1 VKYTFRTKTEDQ
13 KIDSIL
19 LSLQGKERADF
30 IRNALNFY
38 IENKDII
45 EKIANDMA
53 EIKEIIKNQPTSTIS
68 NKHSIL
74 QEPDNDSK
82 KEDAEEILKELVD
95 DFLNM

>member
-1 VKYTFRTKTEDQ
+1 MKYTFRTKTEDQ

-38 IENKDII
+38 IENKNII
-45 EKIANDMA
+45 EKIANDIA
-53 EIKEIIKNQPTSTIS
+53 EIKEIIKNQPINTKLQDS
-68 NKHSIL
+68 N
-74 QEPDNDSK
+74 NNGK
-82 KEDAEEILKELVD
+82 KENAEEILKELVD